1 MKILKIFSVLLSYP
15 SPELQ
20 EAMPEVQQLIAEDQ
34 TLNEAQKESLQPLLT
49 ALATEDIYDLQEN
62 YVFLFD
68 RSRSLSLNLFEHIHG
83 ESRDRGTA
91 MVDLLHTYKDAG
103 FELSTAELPDHLPV
117 LLEFLSLQSAS
128 EARATLNDA
137 GAILVA
143 LADRLKRRKTHYAAV
158 LDILAQFAGVDR
170 DNVEAQH
177 LLAEKMDNPADLQA
191 LDAVWEE
198 TPVTFGQ
205 PDLNDPCSGMLTRN
219 MPTGDL
225 QHAER
230 MVRAQLQAIPEHDA
244 MGRPVDS
251 PAMPQGPY
259 GPLAQAAGQEFPIFI
274 QRSKKA
280 HSEKRG

>member
-20 EAMPEVQQLIAEDQ
+20 EAMTEVQQLIAEDQ

-91 MVDLLHTYKDAG
+91 MVDLLHTYKEAG
-103 FELSTAELPDHLPV
+103 FELNTAELPDHLPV
-117 LLEFLSLQSAS
+117 LLEFLSLQSEQ

-143 LADRLKRRKTHYAAV
+143 LADRLKRRETDYAA
-158 LDILAQFAGVDR
+158 ILAILAHLAGVDR

-177 LLAEKMDNPADLQA
+177 LIAEKMDNPNDLEA

-198 TPVTFGQ
+198 
-205 PDLNDPCSGMLTRN
+205 
-219 MPTGDL
+219 
-225 QHAER
+225 
-230 MVRAQLQAIPEHDA
+230 AQI
-244 MGRPVDS
+244 G
-251 PAMPQGPY
+251 
-259 GPLAQAAGQEFPIFI
+259 
-274 QRSKKA
+274 
-280 HSEKRG
+280 

>member
-1 MKILKIFSVLLSYP
+1 M
-15 SPELQ
+15 
-20 EAMPEVQQLIAEDQ
+20 
-34 TLNEAQKESLQPLLT
+34 
-49 ALATEDIYDLQEN
+49 
-62 YVFLFD
+62 
-68 RSRSLSLNLFEHIHG
+68 H
-83 ESRDRGTA
+83 
-91 MVDLLHTYKDAG
+91 
-103 FELSTAELPDHLPV
+103 
-117 LLEFLSLQSAS
+117 
-128 EARATLNDA
+128 
-137 GAILVA
+137 
-143 LADRLKRRKTHYAAV
+143 
-158 LDILAQFAGVDR
+158 
-170 DNVEAQH
+170 
-177 LLAEKMDNPADLQA
+177 AEKMDNPEDLQA

-205 PDLNDPCSGMLTRN
+205 PDLNDPCSGMLTRNKDHLDQVDQKSLVSLNDPCSGMLTRN

>member
-1 MKILKIFSVLLSYP
+1 MRILKIFSVLLSYP

-20 EAMPEVQQLIAEDQ
+20 EAIPEIQQLLQNDE
-34 TLNEAQKESLQPLLT
+34 TLDHKQKESLQPLLN
-49 ALATEDIYDLQEN
+49 ALATVDIYDLQEQ

-91 MVDLLHTYKDAG
+91 MVDLLHTYREAG
-103 FELSTAELPDHLPV
+103 FELNTVELPDHLPV
-117 LLEFLSLQSAS
+117 LLEFLSLQPES

-143 LADRLKRRKTHYAAV
+143 LAERLKRRKTYYASV
-158 LDILAQFAGVDR
+158 LAILAQLAGVDR

-177 LLAEKMDNPADLQA
+177 LIAEKMDNPNDLQA

-198 TPVTFGQ
+198 APVTFGQ
-205 PDLNDPCSGMLTRN
+205 PDMNDRCSGLLMRN

-225 QHAER
+225 HHAER

-244 MGRPVDS
+244 MGHPIS
-251 PAMPQGPY
+251 AAALKQGQSN
-259 GPLAQAAGQEFPIFI
+259 PLNPTAAQEFPIFI
-274 QRSKKA
+274 QKSVKA
-280 HSEKRG
+280 QTEKRG